1 MTATPPPTSVQMPA
15 KYTADTVLP
24 RRQLFIGGRSVPGTS
39 GEVFETIHP
48 GHNRVVAEVDQ
59 ASQTDVDAAVA
70 AARAAY
76 PIWSRMPAVERGDIL
91 RRAAAL
97 VRARNDELAAL
108 ETLET
113 GKPIQETSTVDII
126 TGAEVLEYYANV
138 AQALHGDHVDL
149 PPHAFA
155 MLRREPLGVVG
166 AIGAWNY
173 PIQIAMW
180 KSGPGLACGN
190 TMVLKPAQLTPL
202 GPRSSPK
209 FLPKPACRAASLTLF
224 KAMRGLAKC

>member
-108 ETLET
+108 ETLT
-113 GKPIQETSTVDII
+113 RANPSRKPARSTSSPALRCWSI
-126 TGAEVLEYYANV
+126 TPMWPKRCTAIMWTCRPTP
-138 AQALHGDHVDL
+138 L
-149 PPHAFA
+149 PCCAVSRSA
-155 MLRREPLGVVG
+155 S
-166 AIGAWNY
+166 
-173 PIQIAMW
+173 
-180 KSGPGLACGN
+180 SGPSARGTIPSRLLCGSLAPGS
-190 TMVLKPAQLTPL
+190 PAATQWC
-202 GPRSSPK
+202 SSR
-209 FLPKPACRAASLTLF
+209 LS
-224 KAMRGLAKC
+224 